1 MQKNAKFT
9 RSKLEHEVARAFNLW
24 SDCINID
31 FKKVHSWADIEIS
44 FKPNDHYPCRFQFQS
59 EIPEYVRDQMNE
71 TDVGTVSDVIA
82 HAMPPSRMDY
92 SNEMD
97 GDIHLADQQDFIL
110 TKPDET
116 EAGEKQHDLF
126 LVLLHE
132 IGHSL
137 GLDHNFGSPDS
148 IMQPAINRDWD
159 RKMHSLPAV
168 DVAALRRIYPSN
180 TRFCKVD
187 ERSSDSDLVSSSSTK
202 SIGNLSLIC
211 CSLFQLWSHL
221 VQRF

>member
-1 MQKNAKFT
+1 MSQFSFFGENSPKKALTLTVWDRKVEQNVTFLGGPERRKSILLEQVRNNFQTWKTREHIQKTEFCVFWKSPPLNYTLVKFST
-9 RSKLEHEVARAFNLW
+9 KNSGL
-24 SDCINID
+24 
-31 FKKVHSWADIEIS
+31 
-44 FKPNDHYPCRFQFQS
+44 Q
-59 EIPEYVRDQMNE
+59 
-71 TDVGTVSDVIA
+71 
-82 HAMPPSRMDY
+82 PPR
-92 SNEMD
+92 
-97 GDIHLADQQDFIL
+97 
-110 TKPDET
+110 
-116 EAGEKQHDLF
+116 
-126 LVLLHE
+126 
-132 IGHSL
+132 
-137 GLDHNFGSPDS
+137 LDHNFGSPDS

-221 VQRF
+221 VQRFWPYYFIHFPKENFTMMHRLWSQSNWISKLDQIYTLLYK